1 MTEEVEH
8 IRTPQQ
14 RGSAPVLLSPHT
26 PGSHAQPSHP
36 AWQSTSKVMDP
47 ELTCP
52 FPPSPFLWLYSRAPL
67 SLLQR
72 PWRSALPSLAFPHL
86 PLAGVKAAFGHCCS
100 PTEEPHEPGKSCEE
114 QRNHGAF

>member
-1 MTEEVEH
+1 MAEEAEH

-14 RGSAPVLLSPHT
+14 RGSAPVLLSPRT

-72 PWRSALPSLAFPHL
+72 PWRSALPSLAFPL
-86 PLAGVKAAFGHCCS
+86 PSACGCQSCVQSLLQ
-100 PTEEPHEPGKSCEE
+100 PH
-114 QRNHGAF
+114 RGAS